1 MITETEQRALQLAK
15 KVFEHFTHDAL
26 PIAREILA
34 LEEELG
40 KVSTETAPVAVQPPV
55 NGVKP
60 TSGNAVPK
68 PVSTIRVAPQAL
80 NLPAG
85 IMMEANHEP
94 AMAYAGQEDDKSFP
108 F

>member
-1 MITETEQRALQLAK
+1 MLTETEKRALQLAK

-40 KVSTETAPVAVQPPV
+40 KTVTGSVPGPVQQPVTE
-55 NGVKP
+55 VKP
-60 TSGNAVPK
+60 INGNAVSK
-68 PVSTIRVAPQAL
+68 PVSSIRVAPQSL

-85 IMMEANHEP
+85 IMMGPKKEVSIVCVGE
-94 AMAYAGQEDDKSFP
+94 EEEKSFP